1 MSFMSE
7 LQQALFDFQNKN
19 GKALDPDRVAKSI
32 IKSARKN
39 SRSWGADSKP
49 EIPNLFTVTV
59 GTEDWNAY
67 YGQRPEDIA
76 GEMAYCVMRLAHNK
90 GLYLASD
97 PVISFEEDAAIPRG
111 RCRVNAQFNFN
122 ERERLRREPIEAT
135 LHEEAAAEPE
145 QQFDPFEPRNETPA
159 IPAQQATVIMQPVE
173 MEQPPAQP
181 AESLQPEQQ
190 RTVVMQ
196 PVEAVADTA
205 APSAAQ
211 TTVMQPAGETKVL
224 SPVEEAMPEA
234 PAAMTSV
241 LQKPVIPEASLEGS
255 GVVLRI
261 FHDCTVGVVR
271 KPEAEVQPD
280 VALPYKHFPYGS
292 HIQGKFACMDGV
304 WHFLNVGRNGT
315 RIQMHD
321 QDIMLEPS
329 MSCVIP
335 YDAWITFAEGLPL
348 RFVKKS

>member
-159 IPAQQATVIMQPVE
+159 IPAQQATVVMQPVE

-211 TTVMQPAGETKVL
+211 TTAMQPAGETKVL

-234 PAAMTSV
+234 PAEPAEPVSGFSRRCQPAACRGAPERRRRGEPAAGLRGRAAV
-241 LQKPVIPEASLEGS
+241 LCLHSPAADPAFDDPGRPDQNEDPAFLHLCGLGLAAASAAPCPAGS
-255 GVVLRI
+255 GAPVL
-261 FHDCTVGVVR
+261 
-271 KPEAEVQPD
+271 
-280 VALPYKHFPYGS
+280 L
-292 HIQGKFACMDGV
+292 
-304 WHFLNVGRNGT
+304 
-315 RIQMHD
+315 
-321 QDIMLEPS
+321 
-329 MSCVIP
+329 
-335 YDAWITFAEGLPL
+335 
-348 RFVKKS
+348 

>member
-1 MSFMSE
+1 MF
-7 LQQALFDFQNKN
+7 
-19 GKALDPDRVAKSI
+19 
-32 IKSARKN
+32 
-39 SRSWGADSKP
+39 
-49 EIPNLFTVTV
+49 
-59 GTEDWNAY
+59 
-67 YGQRPEDIA
+67 
-76 GEMAYCVMRLAHNK
+76 LAV
-90 GLYLASD
+90 L
-97 PVISFEEDAAIPRG
+97 PVFLCP
-111 RCRVNAQFNFN
+111 NFN
-122 ERERLRREPIEAT
+122 CTARTNENNV
-135 LHEEAAAEPE
+135 
-145 QQFDPFEPRNETPA
+145 FRN
-159 IPAQQATVIMQPVE
+159 
-173 MEQPPAQP
+173 
-181 AESLQPEQQ
+181 L
-190 RTVVMQ
+190 
-196 PVEAVADTA
+196 
-205 APSAAQ
+205 
-211 TTVMQPAGETKVL
+211 
-224 SPVEEAMPEA
+224 
-234 PAAMTSV
+234 SV

-348 RFVKKS
+348 RFIKKS